1 MNAVTHSQTPASSR
15 GSVAL
20 ALGAAMATGQPYWPV
35 EDPSSYA
42 NNQADET
49 PAYVIN
55 QTVPTYSEVTDKV
68 LAETKNPHL
77 TFVDQMASIYASFS
91 ERQELLGEEFGAA
104 IFDDLDSL
112 YES

>member
-1 MNAVTHSQTPASSR
+1 MNEIIHTQTPASSM

-20 ALGAAMATGQPYWPV
+20 AIGTAIATGQAYWPAEEV
-35 EDPSSYA
+35 
-42 NNQADET
+42 

-55 QTVPTYSEVTDKV
+55 QTVPSYSEVTEKI
-68 LAETKNPHL
+68 LATTRNPHS

-91 ERQELLGEEFGAA
+91 ERQELLGEEFEAA